1 MLSVP
6 AQNGPDGQITLH
18 ATTVVI
24 DHRALVLAGPSGTG
38 KSTLALQMMALGAVL
53 LADDVTWFTGT
64 GTGTGTGIKAYC
76 PPTLI
81 GQIEARGV
89 GILNAETCGPTLVS
103 AIVDLGTPE
112 QERLPPLRTMKLCGR
127 DIPILHKPAT
137 SYLSEILFQYMKY
150 GRKA

>member
-6 AQNGPDGQITLH
+6 AQNGPDGQTTLH

-24 DHRALVLAGPSGTG
+24 SDRALVLAGRSGTG
-38 KSTLALQMMALGAVL
+38 KSTLALQMMAYGALL
-53 LADDVTWFTGT
+53 LADDVTWLTGT
-64 GTGTGTGIKAYC
+64 DAGVEAYC
-76 PPTLI
+76 PPTLL

-89 GILNAETCGPTLVS
+89 GILNAQPCSPTLVS

-112 QERLPPLRTMKLCGR
+112 QERLPPFRVMKLCGH

-137 SYLSEILFQYMKY
+137 SYLSEILIQYMKH